1 MSMYEFT
8 VPVYRQILAAQ
19 IVLLDKAAA
28 YCAEKGVPEAA
39 LLDDRLIDDM
49 RPLVFQW
56 QQTVR
61 HSAGAV
67 ARVLGQPAPKH
78 DGATL
83 AELKQVMTAGLAL
96 LDAVQSSDLAGKESA
111 EIVIEN
117 ARGVQ
122 KYLASDYIASFSMP
136 NFMFHATTAYDILR
150 KNGVAV
156 GKVDFLGKVK
166 RI

>member
-1 MSMYEFT
+1 MSMYDFT
-8 VPVYRQILAAQ
+8 VPVYQQILAAQ
-19 IVLLDKAAA
+19 GALLDKAAA
-28 YCAEKGVPEAA
+28 YCVEKGVPETA
-39 LLDDRLIDDM
+39 LLDERLIDDM

-83 AELKQVMTAGLAL
+83 AELKQQNAAALAML
-96 LDAVQSSDLAGKESA
+96 GAIKADDLDGKDSA
-111 EIVIEN
+111 EIIIEN

-122 KYLASDYIASFSMP
+122 KYRASDFIASFSMP

-150 KNGVAV
+150 KNGLEV
-156 GKVDFLGKVK
+156 GKADFLGKVK